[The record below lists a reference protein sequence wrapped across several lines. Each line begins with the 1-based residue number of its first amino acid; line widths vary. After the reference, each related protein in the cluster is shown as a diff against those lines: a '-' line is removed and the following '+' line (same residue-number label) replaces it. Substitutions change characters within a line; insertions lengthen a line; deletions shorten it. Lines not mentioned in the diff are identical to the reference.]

1 MQFTHQV
8 TCWEKIAIHPQLS
21 WRVPPGTRWPDI
33 TIRKLFD
40 HHFSLC
46 SKRPV
51 TIKQDVYH
59 ARPLLEFMENRPVSS
74 IIQKEI
80 LAFCKSQKMSGMAQS
95 TIHRHIS
102 LLRSVANFGKK
113 EGYLSSAIESCSVSK
128 ERVRRTPPPSV
139 SELNALLR
147 VAAPHIQRV
156 ILLGI
161 YTGAR
166 IGPSELFS
174 LKWDDVDLTRGVI
187 GIRLVGQILNARH
200 GRESQLKTKPLP
212 GSI

>member
-1 MQFTHQV
+1 
-8 TCWEKIAIHPQLS
+8 
-21 WRVPPGTRWPDI
+21 
-33 TIRKLFD
+33 
-40 HHFSLC
+40 
-46 SKRPV
+46 
-51 TIKQDVYH
+51 
-59 ARPLLEFMENRPVSS
+59 MENRPVSS

-187 GIRLVGQILNARH
+187 GIRLVGHILNARH

>member
-1 MQFTHQV
+1 
-8 TCWEKIAIHPQLS
+8 
-21 WRVPPGTRWPDI
+21 
-33 TIRKLFD
+33 
-40 HHFSLC
+40 
-46 SKRPV
+46 
-51 TIKQDVYH
+51 
-59 ARPLLEFMENRPVSS
+59 VSS
-74 IIQKEI
+74 VSYQNK
-80 LAFCKSQKMSGMAQS
+80 
-95 TIHRHIS
+95 TI
-102 LLRSVANFGKK
+102 
-113 EGYLSSAIESCSVSK
+113 SVSK
-128 ERVRRTPPPSV
+128 GRARRTPPPIV

-200 GRESQLKTKPLP
+200 GRESQLKAKPFP
-212 GSI
+212 AVYDKGQRK

>member
-1 MQFTHQV
+1 
-8 TCWEKIAIHPQLS
+8 
-21 WRVPPGTRWPDI
+21 
-33 TIRKLFD
+33 
-40 HHFSLC
+40 
-46 SKRPV
+46 
-51 TIKQDVYH
+51 
-59 ARPLLEFMENRPVSS
+59 MENRPVSS

-200 GRESQLKTKPLP
+200 GRESQLKTKPFP
-212 GSI
+212 AVYDKGQRK